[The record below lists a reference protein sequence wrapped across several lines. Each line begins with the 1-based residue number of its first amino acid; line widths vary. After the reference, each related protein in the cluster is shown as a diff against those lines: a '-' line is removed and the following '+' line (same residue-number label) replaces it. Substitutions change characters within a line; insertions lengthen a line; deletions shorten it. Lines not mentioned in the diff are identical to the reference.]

1 MVESLN
7 KNEEVQC
14 GICYT
19 CQTCVTC
26 EKYGE
31 IRGQATTQQPPQ
43 EQRMPVIRPQ
53 PPQMPM
59 QMPQPI
65 PPSTQ
70 LLTVEDIR
78 RIVKEAMLEVLLQL
92 DLVKPHERKRELK

>member
-1 MVESLN
+1 MVKKLN

-31 IRGQATTQQPPQ
+31 VRGQATTQAPPQ
-43 EQRMPVIRPQ
+43 EQRMPVIRP
-53 PPQMPM
+53 PPQQMPM
-59 QMPQPI
+59 QIPQPM
-65 PPSTQ
+65 PTQ

-92 DLVKPHERKRELK
+92 GLVKPQEKKRELK